1 MNRMCF
7 HCLRENISRSK
18 VKINN
23 VIAKPKGIIHHYV
36 TKKVKFKVMPL
47 MNTKRIPLRVL

>member
-7 HCLRENISRSK
+7 NCLRENISRSK

-23 VIAKPKGIIHHYV
+23 VNAKPKGIIHHCV
-36 TKKVKFKVMPL
+36 TKKVKFKVMP